1 MFYRTSRGIPYPI
14 RPPARAIL
22 RSLIPIDQAYPFVNI
37 AGHAWKAL
45 PNTHRQTDT
54 MFGNLMPITKQ
65 SMFSDKHVR
74 QEVFMAI
81 KELLKEE
88 LANSLRMERD
98 YRRALAKL
106 PRGCLVK
113 KIIRGRAYYY
123 PWHS

>member
-1 MFYRTSRGIPYPI
+1 
-14 RPPARAIL
+14 
-22 RSLIPIDQAYPFVNI
+22 
-37 AGHAWKAL
+37 
-45 PNTHRQTDT
+45 
-54 MFGNLMPITKQ
+54 
-65 SMFSDKHVR
+65 
-74 QEVFMAI
+74 MAI

-113 KIIRGRAYYY
+113 KIIHRMAYYY

>member
-1 MFYRTSRGIPYPI
+1 
-14 RPPARAIL
+14 
-22 RSLIPIDQAYPFVNI
+22 
-37 AGHAWKAL
+37 
-45 PNTHRQTDT
+45 
-54 MFGNLMPITKQ
+54 MFGNLMPITKH
-65 SMFSDKHVR
+65 SMFSDKHIR

-113 KIIRGRAYYY
+113 QIIHRMAYYY